1 MPSLTEESDEGSSCS
16 LVKIP
21 ENLYN
26 YLQHK
31 RGTCELTITSELIC
45 MKRVEQVTG
54 NFCGITSIHFAN
66 VYKQSSWD
74 SQFKLLIYIQVYSNR
89 KMEEVEINTKKKLS
103 RKDLITIFL
112 FFSILKFVAA
122 LLLCS

>member
-21 ENLYN
+21 EKLYN

-45 MKRVEQVTG
+45 KKRVDLVTG

-89 KMEEVEINTKKKLS
+89 KMEEVEINTKKN
-103 RKDLITIFL
+103 
-112 FFSILKFVAA
+112 
-122 LLLCS
+122 

>member
-21 ENLYN
+21 EKLYN

-31 RGTCELTITSELIC
+31 RRTCELTITSKLIC
-45 MKRVEQVTG
+45 MKRVDLVTG
-54 NFCGITSIHFAN
+54 NFCGITSIYFAN
-66 VYKQSSWD
+66 VHKQSSWD

-89 KMEEVEINTKKKLS
+89 KMEEVEITTKKN
-103 RKDLITIFL
+103 
-112 FFSILKFVAA
+112 
-122 LLLCS
+122 